1 MITTRQV
8 NVNLDRGKVKL
19 RHVTTKDIDVGV
31 RVEPPKEPIKKKSI
45 ATITTTTLPDV
56 ADMAEKKRRDDIA
69 AEKKAITGIEI
80 ETAIS
85 TFASLTLSD
94 EDKKLE
100 IKDEKKI
107 TMAEKRKA
115 NGIYLVGEEIKL
127 DEEGFKKLNTQFAF
141 VDIDDLVQAVSRREL
156 K

>member
-19 RHVTTKDIDVGV
+19 RHVTTKDINVGV

-56 ADMAEKKRRDDIA
+56 ADVAEKKRRDDIM
-69 AEKKAITGIEI
+69 AEKKLAMK
-80 ETAIS
+80 
-85 TFASLTLSD
+85 D
-94 EDKKLE
+94 DKKLVINKKGE
-100 IKDEKKI
+100 ASKGFMEGDAVYQKEEEVEKKLAVFI
-107 TMAEKRKA
+107 
-115 NGIYLVGEEIKL
+115 
-127 DEEGFKKLNTQFAF
+127 DEAGFKKLNTQFVF
-141 VDIDDLVQAVSRREL
+141 VEVDDLVQAISRREL